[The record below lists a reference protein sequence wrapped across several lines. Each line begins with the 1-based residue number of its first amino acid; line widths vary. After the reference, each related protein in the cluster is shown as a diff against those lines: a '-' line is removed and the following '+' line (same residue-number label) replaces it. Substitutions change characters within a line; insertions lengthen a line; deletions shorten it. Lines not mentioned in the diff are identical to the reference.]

1 MRNYRIA
8 VVAGDGIGPEVVAS
22 GIAVMDAAAGLE
34 GEFALE
40 YVAAPAGAGTYLEC
54 GDDLPASSLAVCRG
68 ADAILLGACGLPEV
82 RRPDGTEL
90 TPQIT
95 LRRAL
100 DLFAGIRP
108 ARSFEGIV
116 GPLSSAREIDLV
128 IVRES

>member
-34 GEFALE
+34 GEFTLE
-40 YVAAPAGAGTYLEC
+40 YAAAPAGATTYLDC

-68 ADAILLGACGLPEV
+68 ADAILLGACGLPHV

-108 ARSFEGIV
+108 ARTLEGV
-116 GPLSSAREIDLV
+116 PATLSIAHKI
-128 IVRES
+128 